1 MNYSMQESLNYGS
14 ATLPRNRTCSGNGPT
29 SSGKHGSTT
38 CMVEWNPLTK
48 GMWRWKIENEKKRT
62 ATQLSVR
69 CCYHGIALAYRGMF
83 FFFFFFF
90 WGEGSRPR
98 CLADLKARALRVEGS
113 CFPVCILLIMLSH
126 LFFLFLVTSFFS
138 FFFSL
143 PPPLLFSFKQR
154 NGYCAPSWIYIT
166 ACIWQWRQW

>member
-1 MNYSMQESLNYGS
+1 MK
-14 ATLPRNRTCSGNGPT
+14 R
-29 SSGKHGSTT
+29 
-38 CMVEWNPLTK
+38 
-48 GMWRWKIENEKKRT
+48 KRT

-69 CCYHGIALAYRGMF
+69 CCYHGIALAYRGM

-126 LFFLFLVTSFFS
+126 LFFLFLVTIFLFL
-138 FFFSL
+138 FFFPS
-143 PPPLLFSFKQR
+143 PTPPLLVQTEK
-154 NGYCAPSWIYIT
+154 WILCS
-166 ACIWQWRQW
+166 AMDLHHSLHLAVAAVVVAHQNDQE